1 MPEDQQEKVV
11 DYLRRVTSD
20 LRRARQRIGELE
32 LTKNEPIAL
41 VGMGCRL
48 PGGVRSPE
56 ELWDLVESGGDAISG
71 FPGDRGW
78 NLERLTGDGEG
89 SSATHEGG
97 FLYEA
102 TEFDAGFFGISP
114 REALA
119 MDPQQRMLLEVAW
132 EALERA
138 GIAPTSL
145 RGSQAGVFVGA
156 YHWGQPS
163 AASAGEL
170 QGHALTGTAAS
181 VLSGRLAYTLGLE
194 GPAITVDTACSSS
207 LVALHV
213 AAQSLRSGESSLAL
227 IGGVTVL
234 TEPSVFVEFSK
245 QGGLAPDGRCKAF
258 SDDADGTGW
267 GEGVGVLVAERLSDA
282 RRHGHR
288 VLAVLRG
295 SAVNQDGASN
305 GLTAPNGPSQER
317 VVRQVLATAGLS
329 VSDVDAVE
337 AHGTG
342 TRLGDPI
349 EAQALLATYG
359 QDRDPERPLWLGSLK
374 SNIGHTQAAAGVAGV
389 IKMVMALRRG
399 VLPRTLHVESPSS
412 HVDWSSGA
420 VRLLSEAVEWP
431 ETGRPRR
438 CAVSSFGISGTNA
451 HAVLEQAPVDEGAEE
466 TSEQSTTAPG
476 AVPWVVSGRGE
487 PAVREQARALVAR
500 VETAAPRPRPVDIG
514 FSLVTTRALF
524 ENRAVMVGT
533 DHEELLAAAGA
544 LGAGHSSAELVE
556 GVADVEG
563 KTVFVF
569 PGQGSQWAGMG
580 AQLLDES
587 SVFAERI
594 GECGAALGEF
604 VDWSLVDVL
613 RGTEGAPSLER
624 VDVVQPVSFA
634 VMVSLAAVWRS
645 YGVEPDAVVGHSQG
659 EIAAAVVSGALSLQD
674 GARVVALRSQ
684 AIGRRL
690 AGYGGMMSV
699 PLAVAEVES
708 RLEAWSGRVSVAAVN
723 GPRSVVVSGEPEA
736 LDELFAELSAEEIR
750 VRCIAVDYASHSAQV
765 EDLRAELLDVLGS
778 VRPRAAEVPF
788 FSTMTGGW
796 LDTEEMEAG
805 YWFRNL
811 RQRVLFADAVAEL
824 LATEHRVFVEV
835 SSHPVLAMAM
845 QDMTEEYG
853 EPAVVTGTLRRDR
866 GGLSRFLLSAAEIF
880 VRGVEVDWARVFT
893 DTGARRVDLPTYAFQ
908 RDRFWNIPAAPDEAV
923 APDPLDAEFWA
934 AVEQEDLSALT
945 SALGTDEDSVAAVLP
960 ALSSWRRSRRDR
972 SAVDSWRYRVSWS
985 PLGTVP
991 TVPAVPLS
999 GSWLVVS
1006 AEGIDDSEIVGALS
1020 GHGAEVRRL
1029 VLDESCVDR
1038 TVLAGRL
1045 AGLDGI
1051 SGIVS
1056 VLAEAEEPGERYP
1069 GLALGLALTVSLVQA
1084 LGDAGVDARLWF
1096 LTRGAVSTGRS
1107 DALVSPVQAQ
1117 VAGVGWTTAL
1127 EHPRRWGGVIDLPA
1141 ALDQRAAGRLVS
1153 VLAGAAREE
1162 DQLAIRASGVFARR
1176 IVRASSGGP
1185 GPSRS
1190 WTPRGTTLITG
1201 GSGTLAPDLARWLV
1215 DRGAGHVVLASRRG
1229 MTAPGAA
1236 ELVAELAESGT
1247 EAVAV
1252 ACDMTDRDAVASLLA
1267 GLKAEGRTVRT
1278 VIHTAAVIELYTL
1291 DETTMESFSD
1301 VVHAKVA
1308 GARHLDELLDNDELD
1323 DFVLYS
1329 STAGMWGSGHH
1340 AAYVAGNA
1348 YLAALAVERRAR
1360 GLRTTSVHW
1369 GKWPDDIERELAD
1382 PHHIRRSGLR
1392 YLDPKLALSGLRTVL
1407 EDDETVIGL
1416 TDIDWDTYY
1425 PVFTAG
1431 RPTRLFDEVPEVGR
1445 RLTVDDQQAGVRPEL
1460 SDLAARLRELT
1471 TSEQERLLLT
1481 LVRTEAAAVLGH
1493 ASAEAFPERRA
1504 FRDIGFDSVTAVDLR
1519 NRIVAATGLRLPST
1533 MVFDYPNA
1541 LALAGFLKSAA
1552 LGGDDRTATAV
1563 GSSAAAGAGTDDDPI
1578 AIIGMSCR
1586 YPGGAGSPEEL
1597 MRLALDGADVISEF
1611 PADRGWDA
1619 AALYDPDPDRQGMT
1633 YSLQGG
1639 FLHEAAEFDPGF
1651 FGISPR
1657 EAVSMDP
1664 QQRLLLETSWEAFE
1678 RAGIELD
1685 SLRGSAAGTFF
1696 GASYQDYSSS
1706 VRNGTEGS
1714 EVHMVTGTAAS
1725 VLSGRVSYLFGFEGP
1740 AVTVDTACSSSL
1752 VAMHLACQSLRSG
1765 ESSLALAGGA
1775 AVMATPHAFVGF
1787 SRQRALALDGRC
1799 KPFSEAADGMTLAEG
1814 VGVVLLERLSDA
1826 RRNGHRVLA
1835 VVRGSAINQD
1845 GASNG
1850 LTAPNGPSQQRV
1862 IRQALAN
1869 AGLSPSEVDA
1879 VEAHGTGTKLGDPI
1893 EAQAL
1898 LATYGQDRDP
1908 ERPLW
1913 LGSLKSNIG
1922 HTQAAAGVAGV
1933 IKMVMAMRE
1942 GVLPRTLHT
1951 ETPSSH
1957 VDWSAGAV
1965 ELLRERTEWPDAG
1978 RPRRAGVSSF
1988 GISGTNAH
1996 LILEQ
2001 APEAETAGSVE
2012 STDEAGQG
2020 AIAMQESAV
2029 VPWLISAK
2037 SESALREQAARLLA
2051 RVEADPALSP
2061 TRVGWS
2067 LATTRSVFDHRAV
2080 VLGASRDDLLR
2091 SLDAVVTAGSAP
2103 GVVRGAVGEGS
2114 TGAVFVFPGQG
2125 SQWWGMGRELLA
2137 GSEVFRETVDA
2148 CAAALAPYIDWSL
2161 HDVLGGEGDPALLER
2176 VDVVQPALFSMMVAL
2191 SALWR
2196 SYGVEPAAVVG
2207 HSQGEIAAAY
2217 VAGALT
2223 LEDAAAVVALRSQAL
2238 PRLSGLGGMM
2248 SVAAPVDKVA
2258 ALLEPW
2264 GAQLSV
2270 AAVNGPSSVIVSGD
2284 ATALDEL
2291 LAVCGEQNVRAR
2303 KVSVDYA
2310 SHGAHVEAVRDEL
2323 ARVLAPVRSAA
2334 PRVPFYSTVT
2344 GGRVAEAVF
2353 DGDYWYTN
2361 LRQTVRM
2368 EEATRALLADGHR
2381 VFIEVSPHPVLAA
2394 PIQETQETQET
2405 QGTQGAQETK
2415 ESAAGAVVLGSLR
2428 RDEGG
2433 IRRFLTSL
2441 AEAHVHGT
2449 PVDWRTAF
2457 PEGAHEPVDLPT
2469 YAFQRRR
2476 YWPEQKPAAGTDGR
2490 VGSVGSE
2497 ADAAFWQLVE
2507 SQDLESLAGELGVAA
2522 NGELSSLGAVLPT
2535 LSAWR
2540 ATSRERST
2548 VNEWRYRVDWT
2559 RLSDPGAVRPA
2570 TRPAGLSVG
2579 RWLAV
2584 VAAGRTDDPWV
2595 SGVLAAL
2602 GPDTVRFEADAGA
2615 DRTAWAKRLAE
2626 LTTDGTE
2633 FTGVLSLLAPVEER
2647 HPDFASVPG
2656 GLALTLTL
2664 VQALGDAGLRAPLWC
2679 ATRGAVSVGRDDR
2692 LDNPVQGA
2700 LWGLGRVVA
2709 LEHPDR
2715 WGGLVDL
2722 PETLDARAEA
2732 RLTAVLA
2739 GLYGA
2744 DGLYGPDGRGGPGG
2758 TGGQG
2763 SPSGPLGGEDQIAI
2777 RPSGVYGRRMVHA
2790 VPTAGTPERRWRGRG
2805 TALITGGTGGIGG
2818 RIARWLVQRGAE
2830 HVVLTS
2836 RRGEDAPGALELR
2849 AELEGLGARVTIA
2862 ACDAADRDALAAVL
2876 AAIPGDAP
2884 LTSVFHAAGVADG
2897 DDPVE
2902 SLTLARLDAL
2912 MRAKLTAALHLH
2924 ELTHDLGLELDAF
2937 VLFSSGAAIWGSGG
2951 QPGYAAANAFLD
2963 ALAEHRRAEGLTASS
2978 VAWGTWAEVGMATVD
2993 EVHERLRRQGVM
3005 PMEPAL
3011 AIAAL
3016 QRMLEDDDTAL
3027 TVTLMDWERFTPGF
3041 TASRPSPLLSGI
3053 PEAVRALA
3061 ADSAVPTGDGVPA
3074 VPPLRQRL
3082 DALPTAERSR
3092 ALLDAVRADAASTLG
3107 HDTAG
3112 AIPATRAFRDVGF
3125 DSVTAVELRN
3135 RLRTALGL
3143 PLPAALVFD
3152 HPTPAALAQHL
3163 GSLLFGTAP
3172 ERNGSE
3178 GEHRTNGE
3186 DRTND
3191 PDARIRHALAS
3202 VPISRLR
3209 KAGLLDMV
3217 LRLATTTDDAT
3228 EASGPAVAGAN
3239 DSLDDMDAESLL
3251 RLATEI

>member
-1 MPEDQQEKVV
+1 MPEDQQDKVV

-32 LTKNEPIAL
+32 LKNNEPIAI
-41 VGMGCRL
+41 VGMSCRL

-56 ELWDLVESGGDAISG
+56 ALWELVESGGDAISG
-71 FPGDRGW
+71 FPADRGW
-78 NLERLTGDGEG
+78 NLDRLTGTGEG
-89 SSATHEGG
+89 NSATHEGG

-102 TEFDAGFFGISP
+102 AEFDANFFGISP
-114 REALA
+114 REAIA
-119 MDPQQRMLLEVAW
+119 MDPQQRLLLEVTW
-132 EALERA
+132 EALERS
-138 GIAPTSL
+138 GIAPTAL
-145 RGSQAGVFVGA
+145 RGSRAGVFVGA
-156 YHWGQPS
+156 YHWGAPS
-163 AASAGEL
+163 AAAAGEL

-213 AAQSLRSGESSLAL
+213 AAQSLRNGESSLAV

-282 RRHGHR
+282 RRNGHR

-317 VVRQVLATAGLS
+317 VVRQVLAAAGLS
-329 VSDVDAVE
+329 PSEVDAVE

-389 IKMVMALRRG
+389 IKMVMALRNG
-399 VLPRTLHVESPSS
+399 VLPRTLHAGTPSS

-420 VRLLSEAVEWP
+420 VRLLTEAVQWP

-451 HAVLEQAPVDEGAEE
+451 HALLEQAPAEAEAQADGGTEGDAN
-466 TSEQSTTAPG
+466 APAPFTG
-476 AVPWVVSGRGE
+476 PAVPWILSARGE
-487 PAVREQARALVAR
+487 AAVRDQASALVAR
-500 VETAAPRPRPVDIG
+500 LETDPSPRPADIAH
-514 FSLVTTRALF
+514 SLLSSRSVF
-524 ENRAVMVGT
+524 ENRAVVVGA
-533 DHEELLAAAGA
+533 DRAGLLAGARA
-544 LGAGHSSAELVE
+544 LGTGESWTDLVS
-556 GVADVEG
+556 GAADVEG

-580 AQLLDES
+580 AQLLAES
-587 SVFAERI
+587 PVFAQRV
-594 GECGAALGEF
+594 GECAAALSTF
-604 VDWSLVDVL
+604 VDWSLEDVL
-613 RGTEGAPSLER
+613 RGAPDAPSLER
-624 VDVVQPVSFA
+624 VDVVQPASFA
-634 VMVSLAAVWRS
+634 VMVSLAALWRS
-645 YGVEPDAVVGHSQG
+645 HGVEPAAVVGHSQG
-659 EIAAAVVSGALSLQD
+659 EIAAAVVAGALSLED

-684 AIGRRL
+684 AIRRTL
-690 AGYGGMMSV
+690 AGHGGMMSV
-699 PLAVAEVES
+699 PLPVDEVE
-708 RLEAWSGRVSVAAVN
+708 RLLETWSGRVSVAAVN
-723 GPRSVVVSGEPEA
+723 GPRSVVVSGEPGA
-736 LDELFAELSAEEIR
+736 LDELSARLTAEDVR
-750 VRCIAVDYASHSAQV
+750 VRRVAVDYASHSAQV
-765 EDLRAELLDVLGS
+765 EDLRAELLAALAPVT
-778 VRPRAAEVPF
+778 PRACDIPF
-788 FSTMTGGW
+788 FSTVTGDW
-796 LDTEEMEAG
+796 LDTERMDAG

-811 RQRVLFADAVAEL
+811 RQRVRFAEAVGDL
-824 LATEHRVFVEV
+824 LAAGHRAFIEV
-835 SSHPVLAMAM
+835 SSHPVLTMSV
-845 QDMTEEYG
+845 QDMTEAHG
-853 EPAVVTGTLRRDR
+853 EPAVATGTLRRDR
-866 GGLSRFLLSAAEIF
+866 GGLGRFLLSAAEVF
-880 VRGVEVDWARVFT
+880 VRGVEVDWAGLFT
-893 DTGARRVDLPTYAFQ
+893 GTDVRRVELPTYAFQ
-908 RDRFWNIPAAPDEAV
+908 HERFWNIPAVLDRADTV
-923 APDPLDAEFWA
+923 DPLDAEFWA
-934 AVEQEDLSALT
+934 AVEREDLPALT
-945 SALGTDEDSVAAVLP
+945 SALRTDENSVAAVLP
-960 ALSSWRRSRRDR
+960 ALSSWRRSRNDR
-972 SAVDSWRYRVSWS
+972 STVDSWRYRVTWAPVSS
-985 PLGTVP
+985 VP
-991 TVPAVPLS
+991 QRSLT
-999 GSWLVVS
+999 GGWLVVS
-1006 AEGIDDSEIVGALS
+1006 AAGTDDGETVALLASAGAD
-1020 GHGAEVRRL
+1020 VTRL
-1029 VLDESCVDR
+1029 VLDEPYVDR
-1038 TVLAGRL
+1038 AFLAERL
-1045 AGLDGI
+1045 AGIGEFT
-1051 SGIVS
+1051 GIVS
-1056 VLAEAEEPGERYP
+1056 TLAAAEERGERYP
-1069 GLALGLALTVSLVQA
+1069 GLTLGLALTVSLVQA
-1084 LGDAGVDARLWF
+1084 LGDAGIEAPLWF

-1107 DALVSPVQAQ
+1107 DALSHPVQAQ
-1117 VAGVGWTTAL
+1117 VAGVGWTAAL
-1127 EHPRRWGGVIDLPA
+1127 EHPRRWGGVIDLPPT
-1141 ALDQRAAGRLVS
+1141 LDQRTAGRVVS
-1153 VLAGAAREE
+1153 ALAGALGDE
-1162 DQLAIRASGVFARR
+1162 DQLAVRPSGVFTRR
-1176 IVRASSGGP
+1176 IVRAGADGQD
-1185 GPSRS
+1185 PSRPRS
-1190 WTPRGTTLITG
+1190 RTWTPRGTTLVTG
-1201 GSGTLAPDLARWLV
+1201 GSGTLAPDLARWLAG
-1215 DRGAGHVVLASRRG
+1215 RGAEHVVLASRRG
-1229 MTAPGAA
+1229 IEAPGAA
-1236 ELVAELAESGT
+1236 ELVAELAASGT
-1247 EAVAV
+1247 EAAAV
-1252 ACDMTDRDAVASLLA
+1252 ACDVTDREAVAALL
-1267 GLKAEGRTVRT
+1267 GDLKAQGRTVRT
-1278 VIHTAAVIELYTL
+1278 VIHTAAVIELHTL
-1291 DETTMESFSD
+1291 AETTMESFSD
-1301 VVHAKVA
+1301 VVHAKVT
-1308 GARHLDELLDNDELD
+1308 GAQHLDELLDGEELD
-1323 DFVLYS
+1323 DFILYS

-1348 YLAALAVERRAR
+1348 YLSALAVGRRAR

-1369 GKWPDDIERELAD
+1369 GKWPDDLERELAD
-1382 PHHIRRSGLR
+1382 PHHIRRSGLE
-1392 YLDPKLALSGLRTVL
+1392 YLDPRLALSGLGTVL
-1407 EDDETVIGL
+1407 DDDETVIGL

-1431 RPTRLFDEVPEVGR
+1431 RPTRLFDEVPEVAR
-1445 RLTVDDQQAGVRPEL
+1445 QLTTTAGQSGGRPET
-1460 SDLAARLRELT
+1460 SDLAARLRELPGP
-1471 TSEQERLLLT
+1471 EQERLLLT
-1481 LVRTEAAAVLGH
+1481 LVRAEAAAVLGH
-1493 ASAEAFPERRA
+1493 ASAESFPERRA

-1519 NRIVAATGLRLPST
+1519 NRIVAATGLTLPST

-1541 LALAGFLKSAA
+1541 VALAGFLRSAA
-1552 LGGDDRTATAV
+1552 LGGGEERAVAARTAPGGT
-1563 GSSAAAGAGTDDDPI
+1563 GAADDSDPI

-1619 AALYDPDPDRQGMT
+1619 QGLYDPDPDRQGRT
-1633 YSLQGG
+1633 YSTRGG

-1678 RAGIELD
+1678 RAGIDLD
-1685 SLRGSAAGTFF
+1685 SLRGSDAGTFI
-1696 GASYQDYSSS
+1696 GASYQDYSTS
-1706 VRNGTEGS
+1706 VQNGAEGS

-1725 VLSGRVSYLFGFEGP
+1725 VLSGRVSYLYGFEGP

-1752 VAMHLACQSLRSG
+1752 VAIHLACQSLRGG

-1814 VGVVLLERLSDA
+1814 VGVVLMERLSDA

-1869 AGLSPSEVDA
+1869 AGLTGAEVDA

-1933 IKMVMAMRE
+1933 IKMVMAMSE
-1942 GVLPRTLHT
+1942 GVLPGTLHADV
-1951 ETPSSH
+1951 PSSH
-1957 VDWSAGAV
+1957 VDWSSGAV
-1965 ELLRERTEWPDAG
+1965 ELLTGQTAWPDTD

-2001 APEAETAGSVE
+2001 APPAEAVADTGTA
-2012 STDEAGQG
+2012 TADEAPAYGEAPASDAASVPGETDDQR
-2020 AIAMQESAV
+2020 V
-2029 VPWLISAK
+2029 VPWLVSAK
-2037 SESALREQAARLLA
+2037 SEQALRDQAARLLA
-2051 RVEADPALSP
+2051 LADADPGLSP

-2067 LATTRSVFDHRAV
+2067 LATTRSALTHRAV
-2080 VLGASRDDLLR
+2080 LLGRSRSDFLHSLEALATAR
-2091 SLDAVVTAGSAP
+2091 SAA
-2103 GVVRGAVGEGS
+2103 GVVHGTVGEGS
-2114 TGAVFVFPGQG
+2114 TGPVFVFPGQG

-2137 GSEVFRETVDA
+2137 RSEVFREAVDA
-2148 CAAALAPYIDWSL
+2148 CADALAPYIDWSL

-2191 SALWR
+2191 TALWR
-2196 SYGVEPAAVVG
+2196 SYGVEPSAVVG
-2207 HSQGEIAAAY
+2207 HSQGEIAAAH

-2248 SVAAPVDKVA
+2248 SVAAPVERVT

-2264 GAQLSV
+2264 GEQLSV

-2284 ATALDEL
+2284 AGALDEL
-2291 LAVCGEQNVRAR
+2291 LAGCEQRGVRAR

-2323 ARVLAPVRSAA
+2323 SRVLAPVRSRA

-2344 GGRVAEAVF
+2344 GARLTDAAF
-2353 DGDYWYTN
+2353 DGAYWYTN
-2361 LRQTVRM
+2361 LRRTVRM

-2381 VFIEVSPHPVLAA
+2381 VFIEMSPHPVLAA
-2394 PIQETQETQET
+2394 PIQETQESVAE
-2405 QGTQGAQETK
+2405 AVAD
-2415 ESAAGAVVLGSLR
+2415 SAVVLGTLR
-2428 RDEGG
+2428 RDEGDL
-2433 IRRFLTSL
+2433 RRFLASL
-2441 AEAHVHGT
+2441 AEAYTHGT
-2449 PVDWRTAF
+2449 AVDWRAAF
-2457 PEGAHEPVDLPT
+2457 PAGGAVPVELPT

-2476 YWPEQKPAAGTDGR
+2476 YWPEPGPLAGTGA
-2490 VGSVGSE
+2490 VGSGSGGGTD
-2497 ADAAFWQLVE
+2497 ADTAFWNLVE
-2507 SQDLESLAGELGVAA
+2507 SEDLESLADELGVGA
-2522 NGELSSLGAVLPT
+2522 NGARSSLGDVLPT

-2540 ATSRERST
+2540 ARSRERSA
-2548 VNEWRYRVDWT
+2548 VNAWRYRVEWT
-2559 RLSDPGAVRPA
+2559 RLNEPA
-2570 TRPAGLSVG
+2570 TTAPPG

-2584 VAAGRTDDPWV
+2584 VPAGRADDAWIAAT
-2595 SGVLAAL
+2595 LAAL
-2602 GPDTVRFEADAGA
+2602 GPDTVRFEAEGATAGGT
-2615 DRTAWAKRLAE
+2615 DRAAWAKRIAE
-2626 LTTDGTE
+2626 LTADGTE

-2647 HPDFASVPG
+2647 HPDHASVPA

-2692 LDNPVQGA
+2692 LTRPVQGA

-2722 PETLDARAEA
+2722 PGTPDARATA

-2739 GLYGA
+2739 G
-2744 DGLYGPDGRGGPGG
+2744 
-2758 TGGQG
+2758 
-2763 SPSGPLGGEDQIAI
+2763 LGGEDQIAI
-2777 RPSGVYGRRMVHA
+2777 RPSGVYGRRMTHA
-2790 VPTAGTPERRWRGRG
+2790 APTADHPERRWRGRG

-2818 RIARWLVQRGAE
+2818 RIARWMIERGAA

-2836 RRGEDAPGALELR
+2836 RRGEDAPGAAALR

-2862 ACDAADRDALAAVL
+2862 VCDAADRDALAGVL
-2876 AAIPGDAP
+2876 AAIPEEFP
-2884 LTSVFHAAGVADG
+2884 LASVFHAAGVADG
-2897 DDPVE
+2897 DATVE
-2902 SLTLARLDAL
+2902 SLTLDQLDAL
-2912 MRAKLTAALHLH
+2912 MRSKLTAALHLH
-2924 ELTHDLGLELDAF
+2924 ELTRGLDLDAF
-2937 VLFSSGAAIWGSGG
+2937 VLFSSGAATWGSGG

-2963 ALAEHRRAEGLTASS
+2963 ALAEHRRAEGLTAAS

-3005 PMEPAL
+3005 PMEPPL

-3027 TVTLMDWERFTPGF
+3027 TVTLMDWERFTPSF
-3041 TASRPSPLLSGI
+3041 TATRPSPLLSGI
-3053 PEAVRALA
+3053 PEAGRALA
-3061 ADSAVPTGDGVPA
+3061 SDEPPAGEGGPA
-3074 VPPLRQRL
+3074 VPPLRRRL
-3082 DALPTAERSR
+3082 DTLATAERDR
-3092 ALLDAVRADAASTLG
+3092 ALLEAVRAEASATLG
-3107 HDTAG
+3107 HDAAD
-3112 AIPATRAFRDVGF
+3112 AIPAARAFRDVGF

-3152 HPTPAALAQHL
+3152 HPTPAALAQHI

-3172 ERNGSE
+3172 GRTD
-3178 GEHRTNGE
+3178 EHRA
-3186 DRTND
+3186 DD
-3191 PDARIRHALAS
+3191 PDAEIRDALAS

-3217 LRLATTTDDAT
+3217 LELATADAA
-3228 EASGPAVAGAN
+3228 EATAPASDGE
-3239 DSLDDMDAESLL
+3239 DSLDEMDAESLL
-3251 RLATEI
+3251 RLATEM

>member
-1 MPEDQQEKVV
+1 
-11 DYLRRVTSD
+11 
-20 LRRARQRIGELE
+20 
-32 LTKNEPIAL
+32 
-41 VGMGCRL
+41 
-48 PGGVRSPE
+48 
-56 ELWDLVESGGDAISG
+56 
-71 FPGDRGW
+71 
-78 NLERLTGDGEG
+78 
-89 SSATHEGG
+89 
-97 FLYEA
+97 
-102 TEFDAGFFGISP
+102 
-114 REALA
+114 
-119 MDPQQRMLLEVAW
+119 
-132 EALERA
+132 
-138 GIAPTSL
+138 
-145 RGSQAGVFVGA
+145 
-156 YHWGQPS
+156 
-163 AASAGEL
+163 
-170 QGHALTGTAAS
+170 
-181 VLSGRLAYTLGLE
+181 
-194 GPAITVDTACSSS
+194 
-207 LVALHV
+207 
-213 AAQSLRSGESSLAL
+213 
-227 IGGVTVL
+227 
-234 TEPSVFVEFSK
+234 
-245 QGGLAPDGRCKAF
+245 
-258 SDDADGTGW
+258 
-267 GEGVGVLVAERLSDA
+267 
-282 RRHGHR
+282 
-288 VLAVLRG
+288 
-295 SAVNQDGASN
+295 
-305 GLTAPNGPSQER
+305 
-317 VVRQVLATAGLS
+317 
-329 VSDVDAVE
+329 
-337 AHGTG
+337 
-342 TRLGDPI
+342 
-349 EAQALLATYG
+349 
-359 QDRDPERPLWLGSLK
+359 
-374 SNIGHTQAAAGVAGV
+374 
-389 IKMVMALRRG
+389 
-399 VLPRTLHVESPSS
+399 
-412 HVDWSSGA
+412 
-420 VRLLSEAVEWP
+420 
-431 ETGRPRR
+431 
-438 CAVSSFGISGTNA
+438 
-451 HAVLEQAPVDEGAEE
+451 
-466 TSEQSTTAPG
+466 
-476 AVPWVVSGRGE
+476 
-487 PAVREQARALVAR
+487 
-500 VETAAPRPRPVDIG
+500 
-514 FSLVTTRALF
+514 
-524 ENRAVMVGT
+524 
-533 DHEELLAAAGA
+533 
-544 LGAGHSSAELVE
+544 
-556 GVADVEG
+556 
-563 KTVFVF
+563 
-569 PGQGSQWAGMG
+569 
-580 AQLLDES
+580 
-587 SVFAERI
+587 
-594 GECGAALGEF
+594 
-604 VDWSLVDVL
+604 
-613 RGTEGAPSLER
+613 
-624 VDVVQPVSFA
+624 
-634 VMVSLAAVWRS
+634 MVSLAALWQAH
-645 YGVEPDAVVGHSQG
+645 GVEPDAVVGHSQG

-690 AGYGGMMSV
+690 AGHGGMMSV
-699 PLAVAEVES
+699 PLPVAEMEG
-708 RLEAWSGRVSVAAVN
+708 RLAAWPGRISVAAVN
-723 GPRSVVVSGEPEA
+723 GPRSVVVSGDPEA
-736 LDELFAELSAEEIR
+736 LDGLFAELSGEGVR
-750 VRCIAVDYASHSAQV
+750 VRRVAVDYASHSAQV
-765 EDLRAELLDVLGS
+765 EGLREELLDVLGP
-778 VRPRAAEVPF
+778 VRPRRAEVPF
-788 FSTMTGGW
+788 FSTVTGGR
-796 LDTEEMEAG
+796 LDTAEMGAE

-824 LATEHRVFVEV
+824 LATEHRAFVEL

-866 GGLSRFLLSAAEIF
+866 GALSRFLLSAAELF
-880 VRGVEVDWARVFT
+880 VRGVDVDWARVFA

-908 RDRFWNIPAAPDEAV
+908 RDRFWNIPAAPDGTV
-923 APDPLDAEFWA
+923 APDPLDAEFWT
-934 AVEQEDLSALT
+934 AVEEEDLSALT

-960 ALSSWRRSRRDR
+960 ALSSWRRSRQER

-985 PLGTVP
+985 PLGGVP
-991 TVPAVPLS
+991 TVPAVPPS
-999 GSWLVVS
+999 GVWLVVS
-1006 AEGIDDSEIVGALS
+1006 ADGIDDSETVGALRR
-1020 GHGAEVRRL
+1020 HGAEVRRL
-1029 VLDESCVDR
+1029 VLDESCADR

-1051 SGIVS
+1051 TGIVS
-1056 VLAEAEEPGERYP
+1056 VLAEAEQPGARHP

-1084 LGDAGVDARLWF
+1084 LGDASVDAPLWF

-1107 DALVSPVQAQ
+1107 DTLVSPVQAQ

-1127 EHPRRWGGVIDLPA
+1127 EHPGRWGGVVDLPPV
-1141 ALDQRAAGRLVS
+1141 LDQRAAGRLAS
-1153 VLAGAAREE
+1153 VLAGAAGEE
-1162 DQLAIRASGVFARR
+1162 DQLAIRASGVFTRR
-1176 IVRASSGGP
+1176 IVRAGPGGPGSGGP

-1201 GSGTLAPDLARWLV
+1201 GSGTLAPDLARWLAA
-1215 DRGAGHVVLASRRG
+1215 RGAGHVVLASRRG
-1229 MTAPGAA
+1229 PAAPGAA

-1278 VIHTAAVIELYTL
+1278 VIHTAAVIELHTL
-1291 DETTMESFSD
+1291 DETTTQSFSD

-1308 GARHLDELLDNDELD
+1308 GARHLDELLDDDELD

-1369 GKWPDDIERELAD
+1369 GKWPDDIERRLAD

-1392 YLDPKLALSGLRTVL
+1392 HLDPGLALSGLRTVL

-1416 TDIDWDTYY
+1416 MDIDWDTYY

-1445 RLTVDDQQAGVRPEL
+1445 RLAADGRQAGVRPEA
-1460 SDLAARLRELT
+1460 SDLTTRLRELT
-1471 TSEQERLLLT
+1471 GSEQDRLLLT

-1504 FRDIGFDSVTAVDLR
+1504 FRDIGFDSVTAVELR
-1519 NRIVAATGLRLPST
+1519 NRVVAATGLRLPST
-1533 MVFDYPNA
+1533 TVFDHPNA
-1541 LALAGFLKSAA
+1541 VALAGFLKSAA
-1552 LGGDDRTATAV
+1552 LGGDDRTAAAPALP
-1563 GSSAAAGAGTDDDPI
+1563 AAAGAGTDDDPI

-1597 MRLALDGADVISEF
+1597 MRLALDGADVISGF

-1619 AALYDPDPDRQGMT
+1619 AALYDPDPDRQGRT

-1639 FLHEAAEFDPGF
+1639 FLHEAAEFDPSF

-1706 VRNGTEGS
+1706 VQNGTEGS

-1835 VVRGSAINQD
+1835 VVRGSAVNQD

-1879 VEAHGTGTKLGDPI
+1879 VEAHGTGTRLGDPI

-1898 LATYGQDRDP
+1898 LATYGQGRDP

-1933 IKMVMAMRE
+1933 IKMVMALRK
-1942 GVLPRTLHT
+1942 GVLPRSLHS

-2001 APEAETAGSVE
+2001 APETEAAEAARTADGPGRDAME
-2012 STDEAGQG
+2012 EA
-2020 AIAMQESAV
+2020 AAV
-2029 VPWLISAK
+2029 TPWLISAK
-2037 SESALREQAARLLA
+2037 SEEALREQAARLLA
-2051 RVEADPALSP
+2051 HVEADPALSP

-2067 LATTRSVFDHRAV
+2067 LATTRSAFGHRAV
-2080 VLGASRDDLLR
+2080 VLGAGRDDLLR
-2091 SLDAVVTAGSAP
+2091 SLGAVVAAGSAP
-2103 GVVRGAVGEGS
+2103 GTVRGTVGEGS

-2137 GSEVFRETVDA
+2137 DSEVFRESVDA

-2161 HDVLGGEGDPALLER
+2161 HEVLSGEGDPELLER

-2207 HSQGEIAAAY
+2207 HSQGEIAAAH

-2238 PRLSGLGGMM
+2238 PGLSGLGGMM
-2248 SVAAPVDKVA
+2248 SVAAPVERVT

-2264 GAQLSV
+2264 GARLSV
-2270 AAVNGPSSVIVSGD
+2270 AAVNGPSSVVVSGD
-2284 ATALDEL
+2284 VTALDEL
-2291 LAVCGEQNVRAR
+2291 LALCGEQDVRAR

-2323 ARVLAPVRSAA
+2323 ARVLAPVRSAP

-2344 GGRVAEAVF
+2344 GGRVEDAVF
-2353 DGDYWYTN
+2353 DGGYWYTN

-2394 PIQETQETQET
+2394 PIQETQETQEF
-2405 QGTQGAQETK
+2405 QETG
-2415 ESAAGAVVLGSLR
+2415 ETRQPVAGAVVLGSLR

-2433 IRRFLTSL
+2433 TRRFLTSL

-2457 PEGAHEPVDLPT
+2457 AGGDHPPVELPT

-2476 YWPEQKPAAGTDGR
+2476 YWPEQRPAGTEGH
-2490 VGSVGSE
+2490 VGSE
-2497 ADAAFWQLVE
+2497 ADAAFWRLVE

-2540 ATSRERST
+2540 AKSRERST

-2559 RLSDPGAVRPA
+2559 RLGDPGAA
-2570 TRPAGLSVG
+2570 ARPAGPSAG

-2595 SGVLAAL
+2595 SDALAAL
-2602 GPDTVRFEADAGA
+2602 GPDTVRFEADAGT
-2615 DRTAWAKRLAE
+2615 DRTAWAKRLGE
-2626 LTTDGTE
+2626 LSADAGE
-2633 FTGVLSLLAPVEER
+2633 FTGVLSLLAPVEEAR
-2647 HPDFASVPG
+2647 PDFASVPG

-2692 LDNPVQGA
+2692 LGHPVQGA

-2722 PETLDARAEA
+2722 PETLDARAGA

-2739 GLYGA
+2739 GLYGQE
-2744 DGLYGPDGRGGPGG
+2744 GLGGPE
-2758 TGGQG
+2758 G
-2763 SPSGPLGGEDQIAI
+2763 SGSSGGEDQIAI
-2777 RPSGVYGRRMVHA
+2777 RPSGVHGRRMVRA
-2790 VPTAGTPERRWRGRG
+2790 VPTAGTPERHWRSRG

-2818 RIARWLVQRGAE
+2818 RIARWLVERGAE

-2836 RRGEDAPGALELR
+2836 RRGENAPGAPELR
-2849 AELEGLGARVTIA
+2849 AELEGLGARVTVA

-2876 AAIPGDAP
+2876 AAVPDDAP

-2902 SLTLARLDAL
+2902 SLTLASLDAL

-2924 ELTHDLGLELDAF
+2924 ELTRGLELDAF
-2937 VLFSSGAAIWGSGG
+2937 VLFSSGAAVWGSGG

-2963 ALAEHRRAEGLTASS
+2963 ALAEHRRAEGLTAAS

-2993 EVHERLRRQGVM
+2993 EVRERLRRQGVM
-3005 PMEPAL
+3005 PMEPAS

-3027 TVTLMDWERFTPGF
+3027 TVTLMDWERFTPSF

-3053 PEAVRALA
+3053 PEAARALA
-3061 ADSAVPTGDGVPA
+3061 ADTAGPTGGGAPA

-3082 DALPTAERSR
+3082 DALPTAERGR

-3107 HDTAG
+3107 HDTAA

-3152 HPTPAALAQHL
+3152 HPTPESLARHL
-3163 GSLLFGTAP
+3163 GSLLFATAP
-3172 ERNGSE
+3172 ERNGTGTGTE
-3178 GEHRTNGE
+3178 DRAHGE

-3217 LRLATTTDDAT
+3217 LSLATATDDAT
-3228 EASGPAVAGAN
+3228 EATGPSVAGAN
-3239 DSLDDMDAESLL
+3239 DSLDDMDADSLL

>member
-32 LTKNEPIAL
+32 LKNNEPIAL
-41 VGMGCRL
+41 VGMSCRL

-56 ELWDLVESGGDAISG
+56 ALWDLVDSGGDAISG

-102 TEFDAGFFGISP
+102 AEFDAGFFGISP

-119 MDPQQRMLLEVAW
+119 MDPQQRMLLEVSW

-145 RGSQAGVFVGA
+145 RGSQTGVFVGA

-163 AASAGEL
+163 AAAAGEL

-213 AAQSLRSGESSLAL
+213 AAQSLRNGESSLAV

-234 TEPSVFVEFSK
+234 SEPSVFVEFSK

-282 RRHGHR
+282 RRNGHR
-288 VLAVLRG
+288 ILAVLRG

-317 VVRQVLATAGLS
+317 VVRQVLTTAGLS
-329 VSDVDAVE
+329 PADVDAVE

-359 QDRDPERPLWLGSLK
+359 RDRDPERPLWLGSLK

-389 IKMVMALRRG
+389 IKMVMALRNG
-399 VLPRTLHVESPSS
+399 VLPRTLHAENPSS

-431 ETGRPRR
+431 DTGRPRR

-451 HAVLEQAPVDEGAEE
+451 HAVLEQAPADQEPESGPEEAPELGAPA
-466 TSEQSTTAPG
+466 TGP
-476 AVPWVVSGRGE
+476 VPWVVSGRG
-487 PAVREQARALVAR
+487 ASALRDQAEALVSWL
-500 VETAAPRPRPVDIG
+500 ETAPRPRPADTG
-514 FSLVTTRALF
+514 LSLVSTRALF
-524 ENRAVMVGT
+524 EHRAVAVGT
-533 DHEELLAAAGA
+533 DHDELLAAAQA
-544 LGAGHSSAELVE
+544 LAAGRSSAELAE

-587 SVFAERI
+587 TVFAARI
-594 GECGAALGEF
+594 AECAAALGEF

-613 RGTEGAPSLER
+613 RGVEGAPSLER
-624 VDVVQPVSFA
+624 VDVVQPASFA
-634 VMVSLAAVWRS
+634 VMVSLAALWRS

-659 EIAAAVVSGALSLQD
+659 EIAAAVVSGALSLED

-690 AGYGGMMSV
+690 AGRGGMMSV
-699 PLAVAEVES
+699 PLPVAEVES
-708 RLEAWSGRVSVAAVN
+708 RLETWSGRISVAAVN
-723 GPRSVVVSGEPEA
+723 GPRSVVVSGEPGA
-736 LDELFAELSAEEIR
+736 LDELFAELTAQEVR
-750 VRCIAVDYASHSAQV
+750 VRRIAVDYASHSAQV
-765 EDLRAELLDVLGS
+765 EDLRDELHDVLGP
-778 VRPRAAEVPF
+778 VRPRASEVPF

-796 LDTEEMEAG
+796 QDTEEMDAG

-811 RQRVLFADAVAEL
+811 RQRVLFAGAVTEL
-824 LATEHRVFVEV
+824 LAAEHRAFVEV
-835 SSHPVLAMAM
+835 SSHPVLAMPV
-845 QDMTEEYG
+845 QDMIEEYG
-853 EPAVVTGTLRRDR
+853 EPAVVAGTLRRDR
-866 GGLSRFLLSAAEIF
+866 GGLARFLLSAAEVF
-880 VRGVEVDWARVFT
+880 VRGVEVDWAPVFAGT
-893 DTGARRVDLPTYAFQ
+893 DARRVDLPTYAFQ
-908 RDRFWNIPAAPDEAV
+908 RERFWNIPSAADEPV
-923 APDPLDAEFWA
+923 AADPLDEQFWA

-945 SALGTDEDSVAAVLP
+945 SALGTDEGSVAAVLP
-960 ALSSWRRSRRDR
+960 ALSSWRRSRKDR
-972 SAVDSWRYRVSWS
+972 TTVDSWRYRVTWS
-985 PLGTVP
+985 PLGH
-991 TVPAVPLS
+991 VPLTPLT
-999 GSWLVVS
+999 GTWLVVS
-1006 AEGIDDSEIVGALS
+1006 AEGTDDSETVNALS
-1020 GHGAEVRRL
+1020 GRGAEVRRL
-1029 VLDESCVDR
+1029 VLDEAYVER
-1038 TVLAGRL
+1038 EVLAGRL
-1045 AGLDGI
+1045 AGLEEINGI
-1051 SGIVS
+1051 TGIVS
-1056 VLAEAEEPGERYP
+1056 VLAAAEEPGERYP

-1084 LGDAGVDARLWF
+1084 LGDAGVDAPLWF
-1096 LTRGAVSTGRS
+1096 LTRGAFSTGRS
-1107 DALVSPVQAQ
+1107 DEITSPVQAQ

-1127 EHPRRWGGVIDLPA
+1127 EHPQRWGGVVDLPGT
-1141 ALDQRAAGRLVS
+1141 LDDRAAGRLVS
-1153 VLAGAAREE
+1153 VLAGAVGAE
-1162 DQLAIRASGVFARR
+1162 DQLAIRSSGVLTRR
-1176 IVRASSGGP
+1176 IVRAGSGGP
-1185 GPSRS
+1185 GPSRT
-1190 WTPRGTTLITG
+1190 WTPRGTTLVTG
-1201 GSGTLAPDLARWLV
+1201 GSGTLAPDLARWLAAQ
-1215 DRGAGHVVLASRRG
+1215 GAGHVVLASRRG
-1229 MTAPGAA
+1229 MDAPGAA

-1252 ACDMTDRDAVASLLA
+1252 ACDVTDRDAVAALLA

-1291 DETTMESFSD
+1291 AETTMESFSD

-1323 DFVLYS
+1323 DFILYS

-1348 YLAALAVERRAR
+1348 YLAALAVDRRAR
-1360 GLRTTSVHW
+1360 GLRATSVHW

-1392 YLDPKLALSGLRTVL
+1392 HLDPKLALNGLKKVL
-1407 EDDETVIGL
+1407 DDDETVIGL
-1416 TDIDWDTYY
+1416 TDIDWDTYHA
-1425 PVFTAG
+1425 VFTAG
-1431 RPTRLFDEVPEVGR
+1431 RPTRLFDEVPEVAR
-1445 RLTVDDQQAGVRPEL
+1445 RLAENEERATARPET
-1460 SDLAARLRELT
+1460 SDLAARLRDLAAP
-1471 TSEQERLLLT
+1471 EQERLLLT

-1519 NRIVAATGLRLPST
+1519 NRIVAATGLPLPST

-1541 LALAGFLKSAA
+1541 VALAGFLKSAA
-1552 LGGDDRTATAV
+1552 LGGDRTADP
-1563 GSSAAAGAGTDDDPI
+1563 SARPAPAGPAGTDDDPI

-1586 YPGGAGSPEEL
+1586 YPGGAGTPEEL

-1611 PADRGWDA
+1611 PADRGWDGA
-1619 AALYDPDPDRQGMT
+1619 GIYDPDPDRQGRT

-1657 EAVSMDP
+1657 EAVAMDP

-1706 VRNGTEGS
+1706 VQNGTEGS

-1835 VVRGSAINQD
+1835 VVRGSAMNQD

-1869 AGLSPSEVDA
+1869 AGLTSAEVDA

-1898 LATYGQDRDP
+1898 LATYGQGRDP

-1951 ETPSSH
+1951 GTPSSH

-1965 ELLRERTEWPDAG
+1965 ELLREQTEWPDAG

-2001 APEAETAGSVE
+2001 APEALESHEAETAQEITEDAPDALDAPGTTE
-2012 STDEAGQG
+2012 EAGT
-2020 AIAMQESAV
+2020 

-2037 SESALREQAARLLA
+2037 SEAALREQAARLLA
-2051 RVEADPALSP
+2051 RADADPALP
-2061 TRVGWS
+2061 PARIGWS
-2067 LATTRSVFDHRAV
+2067 LATTRCAFDHRAV
-2080 VLGASRDDLLR
+2080 VLGESRDDLLR

-2103 GVVRGAVGEGS
+2103 GVVSGAVGEGS
-2114 TGAVFVFPGQG
+2114 ARPVFVFPGQG

-2137 GSEVFRETVDA
+2137 SSEVFRESVDA
-2148 CAAALAPYIDWSL
+2148 CAAALAPYTDWSL
-2161 HDVLGGEGDPALLER
+2161 HEVLAGEGDPALLER

-2207 HSQGEIAAAY
+2207 HSQGEIAAAH

-2248 SVAAPVDKVA
+2248 SVAARVDKVT
-2258 ALLEPW
+2258 ALLDPW
-2264 GAQLSV
+2264 AEQLSV

-2284 ATALDEL
+2284 TAALDEL
-2291 LAVCGEQNVRAR
+2291 LAVCEEQGVRAR

-2323 ARVLAPVRSAA
+2323 ARVLAPVTSSA
-2334 PRVPFYSTVT
+2334 PEVPFYSTVT
-2344 GGRVAEAVF
+2344 GSRVEDAVF
-2353 DGDYWYTN
+2353 DGAYWYTN

-2381 VFIEVSPHPVLAA
+2381 VFIELSPHPVLAA
-2394 PIQETQETQET
+2394 PVQETQESQEN
-2405 QGTQGAQETK
+2405 
-2415 ESAAGAVVLGSLR
+2415 AAGAVVLGSLR

-2433 IRRFLTSL
+2433 LRRFLTSL

-2457 PEGAHEPVDLPT
+2457 PEGGYEPVELPT

-2476 YWPEQKPAAGTDGR
+2476 YWPEPAAVTDSTGSGT
-2490 VGSVGSE
+2490 GSGSE
-2497 ADAAFWQLVE
+2497 ADAAFWRLVE
-2507 SQDLESLAGELGVAA
+2507 SQDLESLADELGVDAH
-2522 NGELSSLGAVLPT
+2522 GELSSLGAVLPT

-2540 ATSRERST
+2540 AKARERTT
-2548 VNEWRYRVDWT
+2548 VNAWRYRVDWT
-2559 RLSDPGAVRPA
+2559 RLSDPGATARPA
-2570 TRPAGLSVG
+2570 G

-2584 VAAGRTDDPWV
+2584 VPAGRADGDPWAAAA
-2595 SGVLAAL
+2595 LAAL
-2602 GPDTVRFEADAGA
+2602 GPDTVWFEAEPGA
-2615 DRTAWAKRLAE
+2615 DRAAWAKRLAE
-2626 LTTDGTE
+2626 LGADGGE
-2633 FTGVLSLLAPVEER
+2633 FTGVLSLLAPAEER
-2647 HPDFASVPG
+2647 HSGFGSVPA

-2679 ATRGAVSVGRDDR
+2679 ATRGAVSVGHDDR
-2692 LDNPVQGA
+2692 LAHPVQGA

-2722 PETLDARAEA
+2722 PDTLDARACA

-2739 GLYGA
+2739 GL
-2744 DGLYGPDGRGGPGG
+2744 D
-2758 TGGQG
+2758 
-2763 SPSGPLGGEDQIAI
+2763 GEDQLAV
-2777 RPSGVYGRRMVHA
+2777 RTSGVYARRLVHA
-2790 VPTAGTPERRWRGRG
+2790 APMAATPDRPWRAHG

-2818 RIARWLVQRGAE
+2818 RVARWLVESGAA

-2836 RRGEDAPGALELR
+2836 RRGEEAPGAAGLR
-2849 AELEGLGARVTIA
+2849 AELEELGARVTIA
-2862 ACDAADRDALAAVL
+2862 ACDAADRDALTAVL
-2876 AAIPGDAP
+2876 AAIPADTP

-2897 DDPVE
+2897 DDSVE
-2902 SLTLARLDAL
+2902 ALTLAQLDAL
-2912 MRAKLTAALHLH
+2912 MRSKLTAALHLH
-2924 ELTHDLGLELDAF
+2924 ELTRDTGLDAF
-2937 VLFSSGAAIWGSGG
+2937 VLFSSGAAVWGSGG

-2963 ALAEHRRAEGLTASS
+2963 ALAEHRRAEGLPASS

-3005 PMEPAL
+3005 PMEPPL

-3016 QRMLEDDDTAL
+3016 QRMLEDGDTQL
-3027 TVTLMDWERFTPGF
+3027 TVTLMDWDRFTPSF
-3041 TASRPSPLLSGI
+3041 TATRPSPLLSGI
-3053 PEAVRALA
+3053 PEAGRALA
-3061 ADSAVPTGDGVPA
+3061 AGDSVPEGDGA
-3074 VPPLRQRL
+3074 TAAPPLRQRL
-3082 DALPTAERSR
+3082 DTLPAAERSR

-3107 HDTAG
+3107 HESAG
-3112 AIPATRAFRDVGF
+3112 AIPASRAFRDVGF

-3135 RLRTALGL
+3135 RLRSALGL

-3152 HPTPAALAQHL
+3152 HPTPAALADHL

-3172 ERNGSE
+3172 GAA
-3178 GEHRTNGE
+3178 GT
-3186 DRTND
+3186 DRSDGAARADD
-3191 PDARIRHALAS
+3191 PDARIRDALAS

-3209 KAGLLDMV
+3209 TAGLLDTV
-3217 LRLATTTDDAT
+3217 LELAAPYTDSANGAT
-3228 EASGPAVAGAN
+3228 APAAADGN
-3239 DSLDDMDAESLL
+3239 GSLDDIDDMDAESLL
-3251 RLATEI
+3251 RLATDIQ

>member
-1 MPEDQQEKVV
+1 MPEDQQDKVV

-32 LTKNEPIAL
+32 LKNNEPIAL
-41 VGMGCRL
+41 VGMSCRL

-56 ELWDLVESGGDAISG
+56 ALWELVESGGDAISV
-71 FPGDRGW
+71 FPADRGW
-78 NLERLTGDGEG
+78 DLDRLTGTGEG
-89 SSATHEGG
+89 NSATHEGG

-102 TEFDAGFFGISP
+102 AEFDAGFFGISP
-114 REALA
+114 REAIA
-119 MDPQQRMLLEVAW
+119 MDPQQRLLLEVTW

-138 GIAPTSL
+138 GIAPGSL

-156 YHWGQPS
+156 YHWGAPS
-163 AASAGEL
+163 AAAAGEL

-194 GPAITVDTACSSS
+194 GPALTVDTACSSS

-213 AAQSLRSGESSLAL
+213 AAQSLRNGESSLAV

-282 RRHGHR
+282 RRNGHQ

-317 VVRQVLATAGLS
+317 VVRQVLAAAGLS
-329 VSDVDAVE
+329 PSDVDAVE

-359 QDRDPERPLWLGSLK
+359 QDREPERPLWLGSLK

-389 IKMVMALRRG
+389 IKMVMALRNG
-399 VLPRTLHVESPSS
+399 VLPRTLHAENPSS

-420 VRLLSEAVEWP
+420 VRLLTEAVQWP

-451 HAVLEQAPVDEGAEE
+451 HALLEQAPVPAEAE
-466 TSEQSTTAPG
+466 AAGDGEDAPAPFAG
-476 AVPWVVSGRGE
+476 PAVPWVVSGRGE
-487 PAVREQARALVAR
+487 AAVRDQASALVAR
-500 VETAAPRPRPVDIG
+500 LENDPSARPADVG
-514 FSLVTTRALF
+514 HSLLSSRSVF
-524 ENRAVMVGT
+524 ENRAVVVGA
-533 DHEELLAAAGA
+533 DRAGLLDGARA
-544 LGAGHSSAELVE
+544 LGTGQSWPDLVS
-556 GVADVEG
+556 GLADVEG
-563 KTVFVF
+563 RTVFVF

-580 AQLLDES
+580 AGLLAES
-587 SVFAERI
+587 PVFARRI
-594 GECGAALGEF
+594 AECATALGEF
-604 VDWSLVDVL
+604 VDWSLEDVL
-613 RGTEGAPSLER
+613 RGAPDAPSLER
-624 VDVVQPVSFA
+624 VDVVQPASFA
-634 VMVSLAAVWRS
+634 VMVSLAALWRS
-645 YGVEPDAVVGHSQG
+645 HGVEPAAVVGHSQG
-659 EIAAAVVSGALSLQD
+659 EIAAAVVAGALSLED

-684 AIGRRL
+684 AIGRTL
-690 AGYGGMMSV
+690 AGHGGMMSV
-699 PLAVAEVES
+699 PLPADEVDS
-708 RLEAWSGRVSVAAVN
+708 RLEAWPGRVSVAAVN
-723 GPRSVVVSGEPEA
+723 GPRSVVVSGEPDA
-736 LDELFAELSAEEIR
+736 LDELSAELTAEDVR
-750 VRCIAVDYASHSAQV
+750 VRRVAVDYASHSARV
-765 EDLRAELLDVLGS
+765 EDLRDELLDVLAP
-778 VRPRAAEVPF
+778 VRPRASDVPF
-788 FSTMTGGW
+788 FSTVTGDW
-796 LDTEEMEAG
+796 LDTERMDAG

-811 RQRVLFADAVAEL
+811 RQRVRFAEAVGDL
-824 LATEHRVFVEV
+824 LADEHRVFIEV
-835 SSHPVLAMAM
+835 SSHPVLTMSV
-845 QDMTEEYG
+845 QDMTEAYG
-853 EPAVVTGTLRRDR
+853 EPAVATGTLRRDR
-866 GGLSRFLLSAAEIF
+866 GGLARFLVSAAEVF
-880 VRGVEVDWARVFT
+880 VRGVEVDWAGLFAGT
-893 DTGARRVDLPTYAFQ
+893 DVRRIDLPTYAFQ
-908 RDRFWNIPAAPDEAV
+908 HERFWNIPAVLDRVDAI
-923 APDPLDAEFWA
+923 DPLDAEFWA
-934 AVEQEDLSALT
+934 AVEREDVSALT
-945 SALGTDEDSVAAVLP
+945 TALRTDENSVAAVLP
-960 ALSSWRRSRRDR
+960 ALSSWRRSRNDR
-972 SAVDSWRYRVSWS
+972 STVDSWRYRVTWS
-985 PLGTVP
+985 PVGTVP
-991 TVPAVPLS
+991 ARSLTGA
-999 GSWLVVS
+999 WLVVS
-1006 AEGIDDSEIVGALS
+1006 AAGTDDSETAGLLEGA
-1020 GHGAEVRRL
+1020 GAEVTRL
-1029 VLDESCVDR
+1029 VLDDPYTDR
-1038 TVLAGRL
+1038 AVLAERLSGIGRP
-1045 AGLDGI
+1045 AGI
-1051 SGIVS
+1051 SQFTGIVS
-1056 VLAEAEEPGERYP
+1056 TLAAAEERGARHP
-1069 GLALGLALTVSLVQA
+1069 GLTLGLALTVSLVQA
-1084 LGDAGVDARLWF
+1084 LGDAGIEAPLWF

-1107 DALVSPVQAQ
+1107 DALTHPVQAQ
-1117 VAGVGWTTAL
+1117 VAGVGWTAAL
-1127 EHPRRWGGVIDLPA
+1127 EHPRRWGGVIDLPP
-1141 ALDQRAAGRLVS
+1141 ALDRRTAGHVVS
-1153 VLAGAAREE
+1153 ALAGALGDE
-1162 DQLAIRASGVFARR
+1162 DQLAVRPSGVFTRR
-1176 IVRASSGGP
+1176 IVRAGAGGQ
-1185 GPSRS
+1185 GPSRT
-1190 WTPRGTTLITG
+1190 WTPRGTTLVTG
-1201 GSGTLAPDLARWLV
+1201 GSGTLAPGLARWLA
-1215 DRGAGHVVLASRRG
+1215 DRGADHVVLASRRG
-1229 MTAPGAA
+1229 TDAPGAA
-1236 ELVAELAESGT
+1236 ELVAELAASGT
-1247 EAVAV
+1247 EAAAV
-1252 ACDMTDRDAVASLLA
+1252 ACDVTDRDAVAALLA
-1267 GLKAEGRTVRT
+1267 DLKARGRTVRT

-1291 DETTMESFSD
+1291 AETTMESFSD
-1301 VVHAKVA
+1301 VVHAKVT
-1308 GARHLDELLDNDELD
+1308 GAQHLDELLDDDELD
-1323 DFVLYS
+1323 DFILYS

-1348 YLAALAVERRAR
+1348 YLSALAVSRRAR

-1382 PHHIRRSGLR
+1382 PHHIRRSGLA
-1392 YLDPKLALSGLRTVL
+1392 YLDPRLALDGLGTVL
-1407 EDDETVIGL
+1407 DDDETVIGL

-1431 RPTRLFDEVPEVGR
+1431 RPTRLFDEVPEVAR
-1445 RLTVDDQQAGVRPEL
+1445 QLTRAAEQTGGRPET
-1460 SDLAARLRELT
+1460 SDLAARLHDLPGP
-1471 TSEQERLLLT
+1471 EQERLLLT

-1493 ASAEAFPERRA
+1493 ASAESFPERRA

-1519 NRIVAATGLRLPST
+1519 NRVVAATGLTLPST

-1541 LALAGFLKSAA
+1541 VALAGYLKSAA
-1552 LGGDDRTATAV
+1552 LGGGQETAV
-1563 GSSAAAGAGTDDDPI
+1563 AARTTPAGADTDDDPI

-1597 MRLALDGADVISEF
+1597 IRLALDGADVISEF

-1619 AALYDPDPDRQGMT
+1619 QGLYDPDPDRQGRT
-1633 YSLQGG
+1633 YSTRGG

-1678 RAGIELD
+1678 RAGIDLD
-1685 SLRGSAAGTFF
+1685 SLRGSAAGTFI
-1696 GASYQDYSSS
+1696 GASYQDYSTS
-1706 VRNGTEGS
+1706 VQNGTEGS

-1725 VLSGRVSYLFGFEGP
+1725 VLSGRMSYLYGFEGP

-1752 VAMHLACQSLRSG
+1752 VAIHLACQSLRGG

-1869 AGLSPSEVDA
+1869 AGLTGAEVDA

-1898 LATYGQDRDP
+1898 LATYGQDREP

-1933 IKMVMAMRE
+1933 IKMVMAMRA
-1942 GVLPRTLHT
+1942 GVLPGTLHADI
-1951 ETPSSH
+1951 PSSH
-1957 VDWSAGAV
+1957 VDWSSGAV
-1965 ELLRERTEWPDAG
+1965 ELLTGQTVWPDAG

-2001 APEAETAGSVE
+2001 APAAEAAAADGETPADGE
-2012 STDEAGQG
+2012 PEDER
-2020 AIAMQESAV
+2020 V
-2029 VPWLISAK
+2029 VPWLVSAK
-2037 SESALREQAARLLA
+2037 SEAALRDQAARLLA
-2051 RVEADPALSP
+2051 LADADPGLSP

-2067 LATTRSVFDHRAV
+2067 LATTRSAFTHRAV
-2080 VLGASRDDLLR
+2080 LLGRTRGDFLR
-2091 SLDAVVTAGSAP
+2091 ALEALATGRGAA
-2103 GVVRGAVGEGS
+2103 GVVHGTVAEAP
-2114 TGAVFVFPGQG
+2114 TGPVFVFPGQG

-2137 GSEVFRETVDA
+2137 RSAVFRETVDA
-2148 CAAALAPYIDWSL
+2148 CAGALAPYIDWSL
-2161 HDVLGGEGDPALLER
+2161 HDVLAGEGDPALLER

-2191 SALWR
+2191 TALWR
-2196 SYGVEPAAVVG
+2196 SYGVEPSAVVG
-2207 HSQGEIAAAY
+2207 HSQGEIAAAH

-2223 LEDAAAVVALRSQAL
+2223 LEDAAAVVALRSRAL

-2248 SVAAPVDKVA
+2248 SVAAPVERVT

-2264 GAQLSV
+2264 GEQLSV

-2284 ATALDEL
+2284 AGPLDEL
-2291 LAVCGEQNVRAR
+2291 LAACEQEGVRAR

-2323 ARVLAPVRSAA
+2323 TRVLAPVRSEA

-2344 GGRVAEAVF
+2344 GARLTDAAF
-2353 DGDYWYTN
+2353 DGAYWYTN
-2361 LRQTVRM
+2361 LRRTVRM

-2381 VFIEVSPHPVLAA
+2381 VFIEMSPHPVLAA
-2394 PIQETQETQET
+2394 PIQETQETVAE
-2405 QGTQGAQETK
+2405 AVAD
-2415 ESAAGAVVLGSLR
+2415 SAVVLGTLR

-2433 IRRFLTSL
+2433 LRRFLASL
-2441 AEAHVHGT
+2441 AEAHTHGT
-2449 PVDWRTAF
+2449 AVDWRAAF
-2457 PEGAHEPVDLPT
+2457 PAGGAVPVELPT

-2476 YWPEQKPAAGTDGR
+2476 YWPEPRPVAGTGAGGGISGGGTD
-2490 VGSVGSE
+2490 
-2497 ADAAFWQLVE
+2497 ADTAFWALVE
-2507 SQDLESLAGELGVAA
+2507 SEDLESLADELGVGA
-2522 NGELSSLGAVLPT
+2522 NGARSSLGDVLPT

-2540 ATSRERST
+2540 AMSRERST
-2548 VNEWRYRVDWT
+2548 VNAWRYRVDWT
-2559 RLSDPGAVRPA
+2559 RLNEPGANA
-2570 TRPAGLSVG
+2570 TAG

-2584 VAAGRTDDPWV
+2584 VPAGHADDAWI
-2595 SGVLAAL
+2595 SATLAAL
-2602 GPDTVRFEADAGA
+2602 GPDTVLFEAEDGAGNGTDGA
-2615 DRTAWAKRLAE
+2615 DRAAWAKRITE
-2626 LTTDGTE
+2626 LTADGTE
-2633 FTGVLSLLAPVEER
+2633 FTGVLSLLAPVEQR
-2647 HPDFASVPG
+2647 LRDHVSVPV

-2679 ATRGAVSVGRDDR
+2679 ATRGAVSVGRDDPLTR
-2692 LDNPVQGA
+2692 PVQGA

-2722 PETLDARAEA
+2722 PETPDARAAA

-2739 GLYGA
+2739 GL
-2744 DGLYGPDGRGGPGG
+2744 D
-2758 TGGQG
+2758 
-2763 SPSGPLGGEDQIAI
+2763 GEDQIAI
-2777 RPSGVYGRRMVHA
+2777 RQSGVHGRRMTHA
-2790 VPTAGTPERRWRGRG
+2790 APAADTPRRRWRGRG

-2818 RIARWLVQRGAE
+2818 RVARWMTERGAE

-2836 RRGEDAPGALELR
+2836 RRGEDAPGAAALR
-2849 AELEGLGARVTIA
+2849 AELEELGARVTIA
-2862 ACDAADRDALAAVL
+2862 ACDAADRDALAGVL
-2876 AAIPGDAP
+2876 AAIPDEFP
-2884 LTSVFHAAGVADG
+2884 LASVFHAAGVADG
-2897 DDPVE
+2897 DATVE
-2902 SLTLARLDAL
+2902 SLTLDQLDAL
-2912 MRAKLTAALHLH
+2912 MRSKLTAALHLH
-2924 ELTHDLGLELDAF
+2924 DLTRGLDLDAF
-2937 VLFSSGAAIWGSGG
+2937 VLFSSGAATWGSGG

-2963 ALAEHRRAEGLTASS
+2963 ALAEHRRAEGLTAAS

-3005 PMEPAL
+3005 PMEPTL

-3027 TVTLMDWERFTPGF
+3027 TVTLMDWERFTPSF
-3041 TASRPSPLLSGI
+3041 TATRPSPLLSGI
-3053 PEAVRALA
+3053 PEAGRALA
-3061 ADSAVPTGDGVPA
+3061 SGEPPAGDGAPA
-3074 VPPLRQRL
+3074 APPLRQRL
-3082 DALPTAERSR
+3082 DSLPTAERDR
-3092 ALLDAVRADAASTLG
+3092 ALLEAVRAEASATLG
-3107 HDTAG
+3107 HDAAD

-3152 HPTPAALAQHL
+3152 HPTPAALARHI

-3172 ERNGSE
+3172 GHAHENRA
-3178 GEHRTNGE
+3178 
-3186 DRTND
+3186 DD
-3191 PDARIRHALAS
+3191 PDAEIRDALAS

-3217 LRLATTTDDAT
+3217 LELATADAAEATDQAADG
-3228 EASGPAVAGAN
+3228 E

-3251 RLATEI
+3251 RLATEM

>member
-1 MPEDQQEKVV
+1 MENCCFRSRPDDEDGPVPEDQQDKVV

-32 LTKNEPIAL
+32 LKNNEPIAL
-41 VGMGCRL
+41 VGMSCRL

-56 ELWDLVESGGDAISG
+56 SLWELVESGGDAISG
-71 FPGDRGW
+71 FPADRGW
-78 NLERLTGDGEG
+78 NIDQLTGTGEG

-102 TEFDAGFFGISP
+102 AEFDAGFFGISP
-114 REALA
+114 REAIA
-119 MDPQQRMLLEVAW
+119 MDPQQRLLLEVTW

-138 GIAPTSL
+138 GIAPTAL

-156 YHWGQPS
+156 YHWGAPS
-163 AASAGEL
+163 AAAAGEL

-213 AAQSLRSGESSLAL
+213 AAQSLRNGESSLAV

-282 RRHGHR
+282 LRNGHQ

-317 VVRQVLATAGLS
+317 VVRQVLTSAGLS
-329 VSDVDAVE
+329 PSDVDAVE

-389 IKMVMALRRG
+389 IKMVMALRNG
-399 VLPRTLHVESPSS
+399 VLPRTLHAETPSS

-420 VRLLSEAVEWP
+420 VRLLTEAVEWP

-451 HAVLEQAPVDEGAEE
+451 HALLEQAPVPAEAEDEAD
-466 TSEQSTTAPG
+466 APAPFAG
-476 AVPWVVSGRGE
+476 PAVPWVVSGRGE
-487 PAVREQARALVAR
+487 AAVRDQASALVAR
-500 VETAAPRPRPVDIG
+500 LETDPSVRPADVG
-514 FSLVTTRALF
+514 HSLLSSRSVF
-524 ENRAVMVGT
+524 ENRAVVVGA
-533 DHEELLAAAGA
+533 DRDELLAGARA
-544 LGAGHSSAELVE
+544 LGTGQSWTDLVT
-556 GVADVEG
+556 GMADVEG

-569 PGQGSQWAGMG
+569 PGQGSQWVGMG
-580 AQLLDES
+580 AQLLAES
-587 SVFAERI
+587 PVFAERVA
-594 GECGAALGEF
+594 ECAAALGEF
-604 VDWSLVDVL
+604 VDWSLEDVL
-613 RGTEGAPSLER
+613 RGAPDAPSLER
-624 VDVVQPVSFA
+624 VDVVQPASFA
-634 VMVSLAAVWRS
+634 VMVSLAALWRS
-645 YGVEPDAVVGHSQG
+645 HGVEPAAVVGHSQG
-659 EIAAAVVSGALSLQD
+659 EIAAAVVAGALSLED

-684 AIGRRL
+684 AIGRTL
-690 AGYGGMMSV
+690 AGHGGMMSV
-699 PLAVAEVES
+699 PLPPDEVES

-736 LDELFAELSAEEIR
+736 LDELSAELTAEEVR
-750 VRCIAVDYASHSAQV
+750 VRRVAVDYASHSAQV
-765 EDLRAELLDVLGS
+765 ENLHDELLEVLAP
-778 VRPRAAEVPF
+778 VTPRVSDVPF
-788 FSTMTGGW
+788 FSTVTGDW
-796 LDTEEMEAG
+796 LDTERMDAG

-811 RQRVLFADAVAEL
+811 RQRVRFAEAVGDL
-824 LATEHRVFVEV
+824 LADEHRVFIEV
-835 SSHPVLAMAM
+835 SSHPVLTMSV
-845 QDMTEEYG
+845 QDMTEAYG
-853 EPAVVTGTLRRDR
+853 EPAVATGTLRRDR
-866 GGLSRFLLSAAEIF
+866 GGLSRFLLSASEVF
-880 VRGVEVDWARVFT
+880 VRGVEVDWAGLFAGT
-893 DTGARRVDLPTYAFQ
+893 DVRRIDLPTYAFQ
-908 RDRFWNIPAAPDEAV
+908 HERFWNIPAVLDRVDAI
-923 APDPLDAEFWA
+923 DPLDAEFWA
-934 AVEQEDLSALT
+934 AVEREDLSALT
-945 SALGTDEDSVAAVLP
+945 SALRTDENSVAAVLP
-960 ALSSWRRSRRDR
+960 ALSSWRRSRNDR
-972 SAVDSWRYRVSWS
+972 STVDSWRYRVTWS
-985 PLGTVP
+985 PVSTVP
-991 TVPAVPLS
+991 QRSLT

-1006 AEGIDDSEIVGALS
+1006 AAGTDDSETVGLLEGA
-1020 GHGAEVRRL
+1020 GAEVTRL
-1029 VLDESCVDR
+1029 VLDESYVDR
-1038 TVLAGRL
+1038 AVLAERL
-1045 AGLDGI
+1045 AGIGEFT
-1051 SGIVS
+1051 GIVS
-1056 VLAEAEEPGERYP
+1056 TLAAAEERGERYP
-1069 GLALGLALTVSLVQA
+1069 GLTLGLALTVSLVQA
-1084 LGDAGVDARLWF
+1084 LGDAEVNAPLWF

-1107 DALVSPVQAQ
+1107 DALTHPVQAQ
-1117 VAGVGWTTAL
+1117 VAGVGWTAAL
-1127 EHPRRWGGVIDLPA
+1127 EHPRRWGGVIDLPPT
-1141 ALDQRAAGRLVS
+1141 LDQRAAGRVVS
-1153 VLAGAAREE
+1153 ALAGALGDE
-1162 DQLAIRASGVFARR
+1162 DQLAVRPSGVFTRR
-1176 IVRASSGGP
+1176 IVRAGAGGQ
-1185 GPSRS
+1185 GPSRT
-1190 WTPRGTTLITG
+1190 WTPRGTTLVTG
-1201 GSGTLAPDLARWLV
+1201 GSGTLAPDLARWLA
-1215 DRGAGHVVLASRRG
+1215 DRGAEHVVLASRRG
-1229 MTAPGAA
+1229 IDAPGAA
-1236 ELVAELAESGT
+1236 ELVAELAASGT
-1247 EAVAV
+1247 EAAAV
-1252 ACDMTDRDAVASLLA
+1252 ACDVTDRDAVAALLA
-1267 GLKAEGRTVRT
+1267 DLKAEGRTVRT

-1291 DETTMESFSD
+1291 AETTMESFSD
-1301 VVHAKVA
+1301 VVHAKVT
-1308 GARHLDELLDNDELD
+1308 GAQYLDELLDDEELD

-1348 YLAALAVERRAR
+1348 YLSALAVSRRAR

-1382 PHHIRRSGLR
+1382 PHHIRRSGLE
-1392 YLDPKLALSGLRTVL
+1392 YLDPQLALSGLGTVL
-1407 EDDETVIGL
+1407 DDDETVIGL

-1431 RPTRLFDEVPEVGR
+1431 RPTRLFDEVPEVAR
-1445 RLTVDDQQAGVRPEL
+1445 QLTRSAEQTGGRPEM
-1460 SDLAARLRELT
+1460 SDLAARLHDLPGP
-1471 TSEQERLLLT
+1471 EQERLLLT
-1481 LVRTEAAAVLGH
+1481 LVRAEAAAVLGH
-1493 ASAEAFPERRA
+1493 ASAESFPERRA

-1519 NRIVAATGLRLPST
+1519 NRIVAATGLTLPST

-1541 LALAGFLKSAA
+1541 VALAGFLKSSA
-1552 LGGDDRTATAV
+1552 LGGGQETAVAARTA
-1563 GSSAAAGAGTDDDPI
+1563 SAGAGGAGTDDDPI

-1597 MRLALDGADVISEF
+1597 IRLALDGADVISEF

-1619 AALYDPDPDRQGMT
+1619 QGLYDPDPDRQGRT
-1633 YSLQGG
+1633 YSTQGG

-1678 RAGIELD
+1678 RAGIDLE
-1685 SLRGSAAGTFF
+1685 SLRGSAAGTFI
-1696 GASYQDYSSS
+1696 GASYQDYSTS
-1706 VRNGTEGS
+1706 VQNGTEGS

-1725 VLSGRVSYLFGFEGP
+1725 VLSGRVSYLYGFEGP

-1752 VAMHLACQSLRSG
+1752 VAIHLACQSLRSG

-1814 VGVVLLERLSDA
+1814 VGVVLMERLSDA

-1869 AGLSPSEVDA
+1869 AGLTGAEVDA

-1898 LATYGQDRDP
+1898 LATYGQERDP

-1942 GVLPRTLHT
+1942 GVLPGTLHADI
-1951 ETPSSH
+1951 PSSH
-1957 VDWSAGAV
+1957 VDWSSGAV
-1965 ELLRERTEWPDAG
+1965 ELLTEQTAWPDAG

-2001 APEAETAGSVE
+2001 APPAEAVTA
-2012 STDEAGQG
+2012 DEASTSVDSTG
-2020 AIAMQESAV
+2020 AEDERV
-2029 VPWLISAK
+2029 VPWLVSAK
-2037 SESALREQAARLLA
+2037 SEAALRDQAARLLA
-2051 RVEADPALSP
+2051 LADADPGLSP

-2067 LATTRSVFDHRAV
+2067 LATTRSAFTHRAV
-2080 VLGASRDDLLR
+2080 LLGRTRSDFLR
-2091 SLDAVVTAGSAP
+2091 SLEALSTERSAA
-2103 GVVRGAVGEGS
+2103 GVVHGTVGEGS
-2114 TGAVFVFPGQG
+2114 TGPVFVFPGQG
-2125 SQWWGMGRELLA
+2125 SQWWGMGRELLTH
-2137 GSEVFRETVDA
+2137 SEVFREAVDS
-2148 CAAALAPYIDWSL
+2148 CAGALAPYIDWSL
-2161 HDVLGGEGDPALLER
+2161 HDVLAGDGDPALLER

-2191 SALWR
+2191 TALWR
-2196 SYGVEPAAVVG
+2196 SYGVEPSAVVG
-2207 HSQGEIAAAY
+2207 HSQGEIAAAH

-2248 SVAAPVDKVA
+2248 SVAAPVERVT

-2264 GAQLSV
+2264 GEQLSV

-2284 ATALDEL
+2284 AGALDEL
-2291 LAVCGEQNVRAR
+2291 LAACEEQGVRAR

-2323 ARVLAPVRSAA
+2323 SRVLAPVRSEA

-2344 GGRVAEAVF
+2344 GARLTEAAF
-2353 DGDYWYTN
+2353 DGEYWYTN
-2361 LRQTVRM
+2361 LRRTVRM

-2381 VFIEVSPHPVLAA
+2381 VFIEMSPHPVLAA
-2394 PIQETQETQET
+2394 PIQETQETVAE
-2405 QGTQGAQETK
+2405 AVAD
-2415 ESAAGAVVLGSLR
+2415 SAVVLGTLR
-2428 RDEGG
+2428 RDEGDL
-2433 IRRFLTSL
+2433 RRFLASL
-2441 AEAHVHGT
+2441 AEAHTQGT
-2449 PVDWRTAF
+2449 AVDWRAAF
-2457 PEGAHEPVDLPT
+2457 PADGAVPVELPT

-2476 YWPEQKPAAGTDGR
+2476 YWPEPRPIVGTGIGGGGTD
-2490 VGSVGSE
+2490 
-2497 ADAAFWQLVE
+2497 ADAAFWELVE
-2507 SQDLESLAGELGVAA
+2507 SEDLESLADELGVGA
-2522 NGELSSLGAVLPT
+2522 NGARSSLGAVLPT

-2540 ATSRERST
+2540 AKSRERSA
-2548 VNEWRYRVDWT
+2548 VNAWRYRVDWT
-2559 RLSDPGAVRPA
+2559 RLNEPGATAP
-2570 TRPAGLSVG
+2570 TG

-2584 VAAGRTDDPWV
+2584 VPAGHADDAWI
-2595 SGVLAAL
+2595 SAVLAAL
-2602 GPDTVRFEADAGA
+2602 GPDTVRFEAEGGAGSGT
-2615 DRTAWAKRLAE
+2615 DRAAWAKRLAE
-2626 LTTDGTE
+2626 LTAEGPE

-2647 HPDFASVPG
+2647 HPDHASVPA

-2692 LDNPVQGA
+2692 LTRPVQGA

-2722 PETLDARAEA
+2722 PETPDARATA

-2739 GLYGA
+2739 GL
-2744 DGLYGPDGRGGPGG
+2744 D
-2758 TGGQG
+2758 
-2763 SPSGPLGGEDQIAI
+2763 GEDQIAI
-2777 RPSGVYGRRMVHA
+2777 RPSGVYGRRMTHA
-2790 VPTAGTPERRWRGRG
+2790 APTADNPERRWRGRG

-2818 RIARWLVQRGAE
+2818 RVARWMIERGAE

-2836 RRGEDAPGALELR
+2836 RRGEDAPGAAALR
-2849 AELEGLGARVTIA
+2849 AELEDLGARVTIA
-2862 ACDAADRDALAAVL
+2862 ACDAADRDALAGVL
-2876 AAIPGDAP
+2876 AAIPDEFP
-2884 LTSVFHAAGVADG
+2884 LASVFHAAGVADG
-2897 DDPVE
+2897 DATVE
-2902 SLTLARLDAL
+2902 SLTLDQLDAL
-2912 MRAKLTAALHLH
+2912 MRSKLTAALHLH
-2924 ELTHDLGLELDAF
+2924 ELTRGLDLDAF
-2937 VLFSSGAAIWGSGG
+2937 VLFSSGAATWGSGG

-2963 ALAEHRRAEGLTASS
+2963 ALAEHRRAEGLTAAS

-3005 PMEPAL
+3005 PMEPPFAL
-3011 AIAAL
+3011 AAL
-3016 QRMLEDDDTAL
+3016 QRMLEDGDTAL
-3027 TVTLMDWERFTPGF
+3027 TVTLMDWERFTPSF
-3041 TASRPSPLLSGI
+3041 TATRPSPLLSGI
-3053 PEAVRALA
+3053 PEAGRALA
-3061 ADSAVPTGDGVPA
+3061 SDELPAGDGGPA

-3082 DALPTAERSR
+3082 DTLPTAERDR
-3092 ALLDAVRADAASTLG
+3092 ALLEAVRAEASATLG
-3107 HDTAG
+3107 HDAAD

-3152 HPTPAALAQHL
+3152 HPTPAALAQHI

-3172 ERNGSE
+3172 GRAD
-3178 GEHRTNGE
+3178 EHRA
-3186 DRTND
+3186 DD
-3191 PDARIRHALAS
+3191 PDAEIRDALAS

-3217 LRLATTTDDAT
+3217 LKLATADAA
-3228 EASGPAVAGAN
+3228 EATAPAAEGE

-3251 RLATEI
+3251 RLATEM